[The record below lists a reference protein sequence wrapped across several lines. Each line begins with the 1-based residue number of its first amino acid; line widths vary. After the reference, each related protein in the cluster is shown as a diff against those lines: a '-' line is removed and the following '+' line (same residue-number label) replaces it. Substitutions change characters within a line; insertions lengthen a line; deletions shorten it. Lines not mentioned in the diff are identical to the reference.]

1 MKGGGGKRGAESEVS
16 ESSSSGFEG
25 QMAAAVATVVR
36 APHKDFEIVR
46 QKWAAVR
53 IQTMFR
59 AFLVKQNLLALI

>member
-1 MKGGGGKRGAESEVS
+1 MAESEIC

-46 QKWAAVR
+46 QEWAAVR

-59 AFLVKQNLLALI
+59 AFLVKENYLLFLSFGL